1 MRKKILVVDDNRLM
15 RKFMTKLL
23 QGQGMQV
30 FLAEN
35 GFEALDILTSIR
47 PDIIFID
54 LVMPKIDGNKLC
66 RIIRN
71 MAHLET
77 CYLVVISAAATEIG
91 DDFKEFGADACIAKG
106 AFDQMAK
113 HVMAVIDIAEKK
125 EGVGMPILGA
135 EKIQPRQMTQELLRR
150 NRHLEAIIDSISDG
164 IIETYGDRVVSAN
177 PAAGFLFSQ
186 PPESLVGVSFPG
198 LFKAK
203 VQPQITSLMVETRIP
218 PPGTVNT
225 TISASHGDRRVV
237 VKRLDMITENETRLF
252 LLSDMTELKKAD
264 EKIQQSHQELEE
276 TVALRTADL
285 TRTNRQLNQ
294 EINERKKASA
304 ALLESQKLFKQ
315 FMKHSPSLA
324 FIKDLDGRYLY
335 VNEGYQKFFGID
347 PQSRIGKT
355 DDELWPPEIAQKLKE
370 NDALVLA
377 HNEAIVK
384 VEVIKI
390 NGENLHQLVSKFPI
404 LKDGHPSA
412 VGGFAVDITRR
423 VQAEEERFKLIEKL
437 QGARKMEAIGSLA
450 GGVAHDLNNILSG
463 IVSYPELMLMDL
475 DENSPLQKPLVTIK
489 KAGERAA
496 ATVQDLLVL
505 ARRDITVKEVVNLND
520 IVTQYRQDWKHTR
533 IMNDHP
539 GLEITTQLEPHLL
552 NIIGSP
558 AHLEKTISHLVTHAA
573 GAILESGLIRLTT
586 ANVHLENPLDGS
598 FEMDS
603 GDYVSLT
610 VADSG
615 HPLEPE
621 QRERIFEPFYTSKVL
636 GRNDTGLGMAVVWG
650 AVNDHKGHIDI
661 PATDAGNT
669 FVLYFPATRKIT
681 ADAADENAPAK
692 AILGNSESVLV
703 VDDVEDQRNIAQK
716 MLEKLG
722 YQVNTATSGEEAV
735 VWLKTHKADL
745 VILDMIM
752 DPGIDGLETY
762 RQIIEI
768 QPGQK
773 AIIATG
779 YSESDRVREAQR
791 LGTGAY
797 IKKPYLIEE
806 IGRAIRSELDR

>member
-1 MRKKILVVDDNRLM
+1 MRKKILVVDDNRLI
-15 RKFMTKLL
+15 REFMTNLL
-23 QGQGMQV
+23 QGQDMQV
-30 FLAEN
+30 FQAEN

-54 LVMPKIDGNKLC
+54 LVMPKIDGSKLC

-77 CYLVVISAAATEIG
+77 CYLVVISAAAAEIG

-106 AFDQMAK
+106 TFDQMAK

-125 EGVGMPILGA
+125 ENTGMPILGA
-135 EKIQPRQMTQELLRR
+135 ERIQPRQMTRELLHR
-150 NRHLEAIIDSISDG
+150 NRHLESIIDSISDG
-164 IIETYGDRVVSAN
+164 IIETYADRIVSVN
-177 PAAGFLFSQ
+177 PAAGFIFSQ
-186 PPESLVGVSFPG
+186 PPESLIGASFPG
-198 LFKAK
+198 LFSEK
-203 VQPQITSLMVETRIP
+203 VQAQITSLMVETHIP
-218 PPGTVNT
+218 PPETVNT
-225 TISASHGDRRVV
+225 TIPASLGDRLVV
-237 VKRLDMITENETRLF
+237 VKRLAMITENDTCLF
-252 LLSDMTELKKAD
+252 LLTDMTELKKAD
-264 EKIQQSHQELEE
+264 EKIRRAHQKLEE
-276 TVALRTADL
+276 EVALRTADL
-285 TRTNRQLNQ
+285 TRTNQQLNQ
-294 EINERKKASA
+294 EISERKKAGT

-315 FMKHSPSLA
+315 FMKHTPSLA
-324 FIKDLDGRYLY
+324 FIKDLEGRYIY
-335 VNEGYQKFFGID
+335 VNEGYQKFFGLD

-355 DDELWPPEIAQKLKE
+355 DEELWPPEIAQKLKE
-370 NDALVLA
+370 NDDLVIA
-377 HNEAIVK
+377 HKEAIVK
-384 VEVIKI
+384 MEVIKI
-390 NGENLHQLVSKFPI
+390 NDETRHQLVSKFPI
-404 LKDGHPSA
+404 LKDGQPNA

-423 VQAEEERFKLIEKL
+423 VEAEEERFKLIEKL
-437 QGARKMEAIGSLA
+437 QGARKMEAIGRLA

-505 ARRDITVKEVVNLND
+505 ARMDISVKQVVNLND
-520 IVTQYRQDWKHTR
+520 IVNQYRQGREHSR
-533 IMNDHP
+533 IINDHP
-539 GLEITTQLEPHLL
+539 GLEITTRLEPHLL

-558 AHLEKTISHLVTHAA
+558 DHLEKTISYLVTHAA
-573 GAILESGLIRLTT
+573 RAILESGLIRLTT
-586 ANVHLENPLDGS
+586 ANVHLEKPPNGS
-598 FEMDS
+598 FEMNR
-603 GDYVSLT
+603 GDYVTLT
-610 VADSG
+610 VADNG
-615 HPLEPE
+615 RPLEPE

-650 AVNDHKGHIDI
+650 AVNDHKGHIDL

-669 FVLYFPATRKIT
+669 FVLYFPGTRKTT
-681 ADAADENAPAK
+681 ADTTDENAPAK
-692 AILGNSESVLV
+692 AILGNGESILV
-703 VDDVEDQRNIAQK
+703 VDDVEDQRNIARG

-722 YQVNTATSGEEAV
+722 YRVNTATSGEEAV
-735 VWLKTHKADL
+735 VWLKTHKAHL

-768 QPGQK
+768 RPGQK
-773 AIIATG
+773 AIIASG
-779 YSESDRVREAQR
+779 YSESGRVRKAHR

-806 IGRAIRSELDR
+806 IGNAIRNELAR